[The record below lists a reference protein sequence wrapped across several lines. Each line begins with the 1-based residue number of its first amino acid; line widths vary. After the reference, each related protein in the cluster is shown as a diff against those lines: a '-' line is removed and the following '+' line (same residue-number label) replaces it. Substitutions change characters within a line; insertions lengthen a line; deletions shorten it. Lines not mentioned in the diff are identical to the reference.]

1 MFVHYLAHER
11 SHDGTTCECDTIE
24 KLYYLAGLRQLVCT
38 VVWTNHSHLP
48 SSVLRVS
55 ASSYIAT
62 TCKSKTVANCVLVGL
77 AFMIVTQLCDLC
89 HEIPLF
95 DRALVENHLTVS
107 SMYH

>member
-1 MFVHYLAHER
+1 MEDHMMVLVNVTLLKIVLFGWFKVACVYCSIDKSFTSPIL
-11 SHDGTTCECDTIE
+11 SVKGVCI
-24 KLYYLAGLRQLVCT
+24 KLY
-38 VVWTNHSHLP
+38 
-48 SSVLRVS
+48 
-55 ASSYIAT
+55 T